1 MRDSLP
7 ASSLKADSYS
17 GASRKMGPITC
28 DSLLARQTALLPIR
42 PHASFCRSAL
52 TAEHDVKWY
61 GICPCFSLGCV
72 PQQPP
77 PPSCASPASWHE
89 GEHKKQKGPRFLWK
103 QCSAPALTGLCDQQ
117 CLRPSSQSCMT
128 GACQEEKTS
137 ALARARTIPK
147 RSAVAQT
154 QSSTTALRVSTLH
167 PLVPPRNIVAYGP

>member
-1 MRDSLP
+1 M
-7 ASSLKADSYS
+7 
-17 GASRKMGPITC
+17 
-28 DSLLARQTALLPIR
+28 LARQTALLPIR

-147 RSAVAQT
+147 RSAVAHT